1 MEEKLKKE
9 NKINAVNLLVCL
21 SLSETI
27 TFYILQFLKFVI
39 KIIENKIAKKSI
51 ILDIIRIDGNYSI
64 YSNNN
69 SLSLPDNS
77 IIGIDTILD
86 LPNVTGNRKSLSD
99 LDNFSN
105 GNG

>member
-39 KIIENKIAKKSI
+39 KIIESKIAKKSI
-51 ILDIIRIDGNYSI
+51 IPDIIRIDDNYSI
-64 YSNNN
+64 YSNI
-69 SLSLPDNS
+69 STAIVFYICTKKFPLYKEDE
-77 IIGIDTILD
+77 
-86 LPNVTGNRKSLSD
+86 NVKDEVKNQ
-99 LDNFSN
+99 
-105 GNG
+105 